1 MRQPKLR
8 ARSLLSSTFLC
19 LGWLTLQAQAQPKH
33 AQVTCASC
41 HSDKGAMQPQT
52 PMGRAMQLPGD
63 NRQLAA
69 HPKLTVRKG
78 DYTYTVETH
87 GSESI
92 YTVSD
97 GTNTMSLPIRWGFG
111 AGAQTWVLEID
122 GHLYESLVSYYPAIA
137 GLDTTTG
144 DEKLTP
150 KTVQEAM
157 GRMLTQNDGKACF
170 GCHATNAV
178 VNGKLSLESLHPGV
192 TCEHCHVGAS
202 THLADASQAKFN
214 TIPPDLRA
222 MSTEDLSGFCGKCHR
237 TWETVVR
244 SNWRGAAN
252 VRFQPYRLANSKC
265 FNGTDPRISCV
276 ACHDPHRDVVR
287 DVAFYDAKCM
297 ACHSLPSGKTALA
310 AQDLR
315 RPAPT
320 QAKLCPVAKSNC
332 VSCHM
337 PRVTL
342 PGGNGHLAFTDH
354 QIRVVHAGEPYPD

>member
-1 MRQPKLR
+1 MLR
-8 ARSLLSSTFLC
+8 ARSLLSSALLC
-19 LGWLTLQAQAQPKH
+19 LGWLPPQAQAQPKH
-33 AQVTCASC
+33 AAQATCATC
-41 HSDKGAMQPQT
+41 HSDKAATQPQT

-69 HPKLTVRKG
+69 HPTLTVRKG
-78 DYTYTVETH
+78 NYIYTVETH

-97 GTNTMSLPIRWGFG
+97 GTTKMSLPIRWGFG

-150 KTVQEAM
+150 KTTEEAM
-157 GRMLTQNDGKACF
+157 GRMLTQSDGKACF

-178 VNGKLSLESLHPGV
+178 VNGKLSLESLQPGV
-192 TCEHCHVGAS
+192 TCEHCHLGAS
-202 THLADASQAKFN
+202 AHLADASRGKFN

-222 MSTEDLSGFCGKCHR
+222 TSSEDLSGFCGQCHR

-287 DVAFYDAKCM
+287 DAAFYDAKCM
-297 ACHSLPSGKTALA
+297 ACHSTASGETAIA
-310 AQDLR
+310 AQR
-315 RPAPT
+315 KPSPS
-320 QAKLCPVAKSNC
+320 QAKPCPVANSNC

-337 PRVTL
+337 PKVTL

>member
-1 MRQPKLR
+1 MLR
-8 ARSLLSSTFLC
+8 ARSLLSSAFLC
-19 LGWLTLQAQAQPKH
+19 LGWLAVQPQPQPKK
-33 AQVTCASC
+33 AQTTCASC
-41 HSDKGAMQPQT
+41 HSDKGATQPQT

-63 NRQLAA
+63 NRLLAA

-92 YTVSD
+92 YRVSD
-97 GTNTMSLPIRWGFG
+97 GTSTMSLPIRWSFG

-122 GHLYESLVSYYPAIA
+122 GHLYESLVSYYPAIG

-157 GRMLTQNDGKACF
+157 GRTLSESDGKACF
-170 GCHATNAV
+170 GCHATNANL
-178 VNGKLSLESLHPGV
+178 NGKLNLESLHPGV
-192 TCEHCHVGAS
+192 TCEHCHLGAGA
-202 THLADASQAKFN
+202 HMADASQGKFN
-214 TIPPDLRA
+214 TIPPNLRSI
-222 MSTEDLSGFCGKCHR
+222 STEDLSGFCGQCHR

-244 SNWRGAAN
+244 SKWLGAAN
-252 VRFQPYRLANSKC
+252 VRFQPYRLTNSKC

-297 ACHSLPSGKTALA
+297 ACHSPASGKKAVA
-310 AQDLR
+310 SQ
-315 RPAPT
+315 
-320 QAKLCPVAKSNC
+320 KLCPVAKSNC

-337 PRVTL
+337 PKVTL

-354 QIRVVHAGEPYPD
+354 QIRVVHEGEPYPD